1 MERFLKS
8 RYRIGEKLSEN
19 PFSVTYKGSF
29 LATDKPL
36 VIKIYK
42 RGTLSSALIR
52 SMKQKVKE
60 LSHVNYHGIAK
71 LIDGDY
77 GWQGFY
83 YVREFVPGNSLK
95 EIMEK
100 LDQDKAIVI
109 AEEVCK
115 ALEYAH
121 KRNIVHGAINPN
133 NIFVD
138 QKGVVKIADFVIE
151 GEIKEA
157 FQQKA
162 ESVLSDSR
170 YMSPEELLGYP
181 AGKASDIY
189 GLGLVLYEMLQ
200 HKKEVS
206 FSKIQK
212 IKQPSVLNS
221 ELLTSLP
228 RYLQEIINKA
238 MQKDPLL
245 RFASAEEFKQSLE
258 HKNVVTNPKTHKDY
272 IDIFEN
278 TVTSYGAKDISIES
292 EAIEDVGQVKLRWS
306 KEKHRRWILLLILA
320 LAVLSGIVYAFVV
333 VR

>member
-83 YVREFVPGNSLK
+83 YVREFVSGASLK

-115 ALEYAH
+115 ALEHAH
-121 KRNIVHGAINPN
+121 ARGVIHGAISPN

-138 QKGVVKIADFVIE
+138 KKGLVRIADFVIE

-189 GLGLVLYEMLQ
+189 ALGLVLYEMLRN
-200 HKKEVS
+200 KKEAG
-206 FSKIQK
+206 FGKIQK

-221 ELLTSLP
+221 ELLGSLP

-245 RFASAEEFKQSLE
+245 RFSTVEEFRQSLE
-258 HKNVVTNPKTHKDY
+258 NKNVVVSPKAHKDY

-306 KEKHRRWILLLILA
+306 KEKHRHWILLLILA
-320 LAVLSGIVYAFVV
+320 LAVLSGIIYAFMVA
-333 VR
+333 R